1 MPAYNAA
8 TSSYQYFDRSSPTN
22 SMWNWNYAFLH
33 YCDGYSFISDK
44 PAVQVGNVTVHFRGH
59 AISQAM
65 RQDLLLEKGM
75 AQATDVVVGGCSA
88 GGMAVFLQCDAWA
101 DSIRGVNAA
110 TKTRCLADSG
120 WFPWAPP
127 DAPNGD
133 GFNEAWIGGYQ
144 RMVNDANASEV
155 LPPDCVAQYA
165 ANSSFTWACMMA
177 EVRARAR
184 ACTRALERVRPAAS
198 EYAVAPTPP
207 LPSHHGARPS
217 PPRLL
222 VTLSRLRRAA

>member
-1 MPAYNAA
+1 
-8 TSSYQYFDRSSPTN
+8 
-22 SMWNWNYAFLH
+22 
-33 YCDGYSFISDK
+33 
-44 PAVQVGNVTVHFRGH
+44 
-59 AISQAM
+59 M

-88 GGMAVFLQCDAWA
+88 GGMAVFAQCDAWA

-155 LPPDCVAQYA
+155 LPPACVAQYA
-165 ANSSFTWACMMA
+165 ANSSFTWVCMMA
-177 EVRARAR
+177 EVRARASTQRSVVPSARKQARER
-184 ACTRALERVRPAAS
+184 A
-198 EYAVAPTPP
+198 
-207 LPSHHGARPS
+207 
-217 PPRLL
+217 
-222 VTLSRLRRAA
+222 RRAYARKRPRARASQASARSRHSTCALQRRQSG